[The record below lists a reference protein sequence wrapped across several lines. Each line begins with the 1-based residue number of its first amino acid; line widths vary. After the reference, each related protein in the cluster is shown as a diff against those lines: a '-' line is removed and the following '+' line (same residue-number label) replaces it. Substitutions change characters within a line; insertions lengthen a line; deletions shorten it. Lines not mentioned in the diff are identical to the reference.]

1 MESPRCPLLSTSDL
15 VGSKDIDQKQMSTE
29 DINEQAGSQED
40 KPSQWVLSHTILM

>member
-15 VGSKDIDQKQMSTE
+15 VGSKDIDQKQMSITG

-40 KPSQWVLSHTILM
+40 MTG